1 MSILPQLKEDKNEI
15 IENIITHYIQNREN
29 YTDLLKD
36 YSEKLE
42 SMLESKIHSVIFR
55 VKKPDSLR
63 KKILKKIDHKEHYKT
78 ICKNNYMQIVTD
90 LGGVRILLL
99 RQTNWRYIDKVIQE
113 LGGCEIIEKIAYLPS
128 DMYEA
133 DKEGFKSAGFETP
146 ADEKK
151 QYSSIHYTIK
161 INYKSFDY
169 YIEVQV
175 RSLAEEQFA
184 EIEHEIRYKSSS
196 NYDAMTSST
205 LRNLSRAAGV
215 MNYLSFQAYNHLKEA
230 ADTGDI
236 QKEFVE
242 FDIQLL
248 IKNIS
253 HQKNCPQLLKF
264 LKNDLNVE
272 FVLDNVITLSTSSP
286 ILLSQ
291 ANDTKIINYLI
302 KYLNKNMTNKNYV
315 VEIKLRN
322 TILKNKETI

>member
-1 MSILPQLKEDKNEI
+1 MSSLTIKEDKNEI

-36 YSEKLE
+36 YSEKLQT
-42 SMLESKIHSVIFR
+42 MLESKIHSVIFR

-63 KKILKKIDHKEHYKT
+63 KKILKKFDYKDRYKT

-90 LGGVRILLL
+90 LGGMRILLL
-99 RQTNWRYIDKVIQE
+99 RQTNWKYIDRVIQD
-113 LGGCEIIEKIAYLPS
+113 LAGCEIIEKIAYLPS

-133 DKEGFKSAGFETP
+133 DKEGFRSAGFETP
-146 ADEKK
+146 TDEKK
-151 QYSSIHYTIK
+151 QYSSIHYTLK
-161 INYKSFDY
+161 ISYKSFDY

-215 MNYLSFQAYNHLKEA
+215 MNYLSFQAYNNLKEN
-230 ADTGDI
+230 ADTIDI
-236 QKEFVE
+236 QKDFVE

-253 HQKNCPQLLKF
+253 HHKNCPQLLKF

-291 ANDTKIINYLI
+291 ANDAKIINYLI
-302 KYLNKNMTNKNYV
+302 KYLNKSLTNKNYL
-315 VEIKLRN
+315 VEIVLRKPDF
-322 TILKNKETI
+322 KNN